1 MFAQEINSTLIQT
14 PVLCLVWFGLGDS
27 SACVDTTVASECTC
41 VRGIGSASYR
51 VGRQTRSESS
61 SMDRCLRRV

>member
-1 MFAQEINSTLIQT
+1 VFAKEINSTLIQT

-41 VRGIGSASYR
+41 VRGISSASYR
-51 VGRQTRSESS
+51 MGR
-61 SMDRCLRRV
+61 